1 MKKEVYAVR
10 KELAADPKESSVKP
24 EVGQAHGNGKP
35 AAVRYATGEQFKNA
49 HRKTRALHAGLFRR
63 LAE

>member
-10 KELAADPKESSVKP
+10 KEL
-24 EVGQAHGNGKP
+24 